1 MEVELDKLEELLALR
16 YGRIWDNVRK
26 RQTPVGILPLRWVH
40 EEWVKIC
47 SSMGIER
54 VLDKTTVDGYVVVC
68 DPKPGGTWLRMSS
81 EVALRILVLGM

>member
-16 YGRIWDNVRK
+16 YGRIWENVRK
-26 RQTPVGILPLRWVH
+26 RRTPVGIRRLRWVH

-54 VLDKTTVDGYVVVC
+54 VQENLPVDGYFIVC
-68 DPKPGGTWLRMSS
+68 DPKPGGTWLKMSS
-81 EVALRILVLGM
+81 EVALRILVLGL